1 MNNNFNFPVTIAN
14 DQNNTLQQGIIQ
26 YSPNYNSNDSV
37 QLTGHNLTR
46 AENQAQR
53 YWQLQQNL
61 YAIYQNEHNR
71 YNYLKSS
78 QDNLLKSINFDM
90 IRFWRYKKKFYYR
103 PSQDSDLI
111 IGSKDEITNEISSRY
126 HNINVHIVD
135 DLNDVLTSVQVKI
148 NTVYIALNSITV
160 VENEVFETRYFY
172 NIFLN
177 QNGSFSRN
185 LLHHTPYLLHRFF
198 NYLINND
205 EISFTK
211 LLLILFTQ
219 KDTHFIVDWLGSF
232 FKTMKNNSQVLVLVE
247 NKDVSIDIFY
257 KHIIIPI
264 FGKDFC
270 ITITDELLSNSSI
283 EDIVK
288 YKLFYHIEHIPQDEN
303 NRKKLRDIINTI
315 LVKKVVSI
323 DGQVVPVIGQ
333 ILFTLDKPEMFLK
346 EFLSSCKI
354 FYVESINNLQSKLVE
369 WEDCLERALRSDT
382 LDYFSKELSAIGANI
397 DLTGFYGDDSH
408 SFKYTLEDI
417 ELKEQETINDNML
430 INTILDP
437 FEDSFDSLIPL
448 EERYQ
453 HSYITGKSDSG
464 KSELLKTL
472 IYRDILRA
480 DGSIILIEPHSD
492 FSNEIVRLVPTKERL
507 IFVDP
512 TLDANYTPTINL
524 FDLEDRTENN
534 IAKMTQVIS
543 SIIKDINS
551 EDKLT
556 GTMVSMLENCISVL
570 LREDGGDFFEL
581 NRFMNDKR
589 NNDLVKRGKNSP
601 NPLEREFFT
610 DEFEDLKSTKDALK
624 RRIKK
629 LLSEPLFANLI
640 NGKDTVNLEKN
651 MNTKGKVIIF
661 KIPKD
666 DMQNSYKYYG
676 RFLTELIKI
685 IALKRAKLPEES
697 RVHTHLYIDEAHN
710 FITSAIST
718 ILKET
723 RKFKLFLTFS
733 NQVISDIKETSLKEI
748 LLTSNV
754 KIMGNNSNETLQA
767 INKTLQEDIK
777 DLHCLEKG
785 EFYLKVGNNEL
796 IKINNT
802 TRLLGYSA
810 AISNEKWQEYEQYQ
824 LENYFRPL
832 AIQNT
837 QNDISNSEDLDS
849 MIEVFIDAIKI
860 KDENYFSKLEDTISK
875 SEYQE
880 FKDNFSDTHDEVDG
894 YILQP
899 KLSLYFNAIYG
910 KTYFE
915 NNKTLL
921 DKLKSKDEFFSQNVK
936 DNKKYK
942 TDFRYK
948 IIIKK

>member
-1 MNNNFNFPVTIAN
+1 MNNHNFPSLLPN
-14 DQNNTLQQGIIQ
+14 NQNNTSLQVDVLPGNNHNSNISNRLDNSALIETKKQIEEYFIIQ
-26 YSPNYNSNDSV
+26 R
-37 QLTGHNLTR
+37 NLV
-46 AENQAQR
+46 
-53 YWQLQQNL
+53 
-61 YAIYQNEHNR
+61 AIYQNEHNR

-111 IGSKDEITNEISSRY
+111 IGSKDEITNEISSRFN
-126 HNINVHIVD
+126 NINVHIVD

-185 LLHHTPYLLHRFF
+185 LLHHTSHLLHRFT
-198 NYLINND
+198 NYELKQNGT
-205 EISFTK
+205 SFTQI
-211 LLLILFTQ
+211 LLDVMTVKNTKYVVGLLAN
-219 KDTHFIVDWLGSF
+219 F
-232 FKTMKNNSQVLVLVE
+232 FKTLQNTSKALVLMD

-257 KHIIIPI
+257 NHIIKPI
-264 FGKDFC
+264 FGNEHC
-270 ITITDELLSNSSI
+270 ITITDKILKENSI
-283 EDIVK
+283 EDIVA
-288 YKLFYHIEHIPQDEN
+288 YKLFYHIEHIPQDEDS
-303 NRKKLRDIINTI
+303 RKKLRDIINTI
-315 LVKKVVSI
+315 LVKKVVAI
-323 DGQVVPVIGQ
+323 EGKVIPVVGQ

-354 FYVESINNLQSKLVE
+354 FNMDSLENIQTKLKNNQST
-369 WEDCLERALRSDT
+369 LEGALRSDT
-382 LDYFSKELSAIGANI
+382 LDYFSKELSVIGANV
-397 DLTGFYGDDSH
+397 DLTGFYGDNSH

-453 HSYITGKSDSG
+453 HTYITGKSDSG

>member
-1 MNNNFNFPVTIAN
+1 MNNHNFPSLLPN
-14 DQNNTLQQGIIQ
+14 NQNNTSLQVDVLPGNNHNSNISNRLDNSALIETKKQIEEYFIIQ
-26 YSPNYNSNDSV
+26 R
-37 QLTGHNLTR
+37 NLV
-46 AENQAQR
+46 
-53 YWQLQQNL
+53 
-61 YAIYQNEHNR
+61 AIYQNEHNR

-111 IGSKDEITNEISSRY
+111 IGSKDEIANEISSRFN
-126 HNINVHIVD
+126 NINVTIVD

-185 LLHHTPYLLHRFF
+185 LLHHTPYLLNRFRD
-198 NYLINND
+198 YYISNN

-211 LLLILFTQ
+211 IFVTLFSQ
-219 KDTHFIVDWLGSF
+219 KNTFFIMNWLSSF
-232 FKTMKNNSQVLVLVE
+232 FKTMRNNSQFLVLLE

-257 KHIIIPI
+257 KHIITPI
-264 FGKDFC
+264 FGKDFS
-270 ITITDELLSNSSI
+270 ITITDELLSNSSL

-354 FYVESINNLQSKLVE
+354 FYVESINNLQSKLVK
-369 WEDCLERALRSDT
+369 WEDCLEKALRSDT
-382 LDYFSKELSAIGANI
+382 LDYFSQELSAMGDTI
-397 DLTGFYGDDSH
+397 DLRKIYEDDSQA
-408 SFKYTLEDI
+408 FKETIEDI

-453 HSYITGKSDSG
+453 HTYITGKSDSG

-837 QNDISNSEDLDS
+837 QNDISSSEDLDS

>member
-1 MNNNFNFPVTIAN
+1 MNNHNFPSLLPN
-14 DQNNTLQQGIIQ
+14 NQNNTSLQVDVLPGNNH
-26 YSPNYNSNDSV
+26 NYNISNGLDNSA
-37 QLTGHNLTR
+37 LIK
-46 AENQAQR
+46 AENQVQR
-53 YWQLQQNL
+53 YLQLQQNL
-61 YAIYQNEHNR
+61 YNIYLNEHNR

-90 IRFWRYKKKFYYR
+90 IRFWRYKNKFYYR
-103 PSQDSDLI
+103 PKQDSDLI
-111 IGSKDEITNEISSRY
+111 IGSKDEIANEISSRFN
-126 HNINVHIVD
+126 NINVTIVD

-185 LLHHTPYLLHRFF
+185 LLHHTPYLLNRFRD
-198 NYLINND
+198 YYISNN

-211 LLLILFTQ
+211 IFVTLFSQ
-219 KDTHFIVDWLGSF
+219 KDTHFIVNWLGSF

-247 NKDVSIDIFY
+247 NKDVSVEIFY
-257 KHIIIPI
+257 KHIITPI
-264 FGKDFC
+264 FGKDFS
-270 ITITDELLSNSSI
+270 ITITDELLSNSSL

-382 LDYFSKELSAIGANI
+382 LDYFSKELSVIGANV

-453 HSYITGKSDSG
+453 HTYITGKSDSG

-472 IYRDILRA
+472 IYRDILRT

>member
-1 MNNNFNFPVTIAN
+1 MNNHNFPSLLPN
-14 DQNNTLQQGIIQ
+14 NQNNTSLQVDVLPGNNHNSNISNRLDNSALIETKKQIEEYFIIQ
-26 YSPNYNSNDSV
+26 R
-37 QLTGHNLTR
+37 NLV
-46 AENQAQR
+46 
-53 YWQLQQNL
+53 
-61 YAIYQNEHNR
+61 AIYQNEHNR
-71 YNYLKSS
+71 YNYFKTS
-78 QDNLLKSINFDM
+78 QDNLLSSINFDM
-90 IRFWRYKKKFYYR
+90 FRIWRYKNKFYYR
-103 PSQDSDLI
+103 PKQDSDLI
-111 IGSKDEITNEISSRY
+111 IGSKDEIANEISSRF

-160 VENEVFETRYFY
+160 VENEVFEPDNGC
-172 NIFLN
+172 NIFQN

-185 LLHHTPYLLHRFF
+185 LLHHTPYLLNRFRD
-198 NYLINND
+198 YYISNN

-211 LLLILFTQ
+211 IFVTLFSQ
-219 KDTHFIVDWLGSF
+219 KNTFFIMNWLSSF
-232 FKTMKNNSQVLVLVE
+232 FKTMKNNSQVLVLVQ

-354 FYVESINNLQSKLVE
+354 FYVESINNLQSKLVK
-369 WEDCLERALRSDT
+369 WEDCLEKALRSDT
-382 LDYFSKELSAIGANI
+382 LDYFSQELSAMGDTI
-397 DLTGFYGDDSH
+397 DLRKIYEDDSQA
-408 SFKYTLEDI
+408 FKETIEDI

-453 HSYITGKSDSG
+453 HTYITGKSDSG

-837 QNDISNSEDLDS
+837 QNDISSSEDLDS

>member
-1 MNNNFNFPVTIAN
+1 MNNHNFPSLLPN
-14 DQNNTLQQGIIQ
+14 NQNNTSLQVDVLPGNNHNSNISNRLDNSALIETKKQIEEYFIIQ
-26 YSPNYNSNDSV
+26 R
-37 QLTGHNLTR
+37 NLV
-46 AENQAQR
+46 
-53 YWQLQQNL
+53 
-61 YAIYQNEHNR
+61 AIYQNEHNR

-111 IGSKDEITNEISSRY
+111 IGSKDEIANEISSRF

-185 LLHHTPYLLHRFF
+185 LLHHTPYLLNRFRD
-198 NYLINND
+198 YYISNN

-211 LLLILFTQ
+211 IFVTLFSQ
-219 KDTHFIVDWLGSF
+219 KNTFFIMNWLSSF
-232 FKTMKNNSQVLVLVE
+232 FKTMRNNSQFLVLLE
-247 NKDVSIDIFY
+247 NKDVSVEIFY
-257 KHIIIPI
+257 KHIITPI
-264 FGKDFC
+264 FGKDFS
-270 ITITDELLSNSSI
+270 ITITDELLSNSSL

-382 LDYFSKELSAIGANI
+382 LDYFSQELSAMGDTI
-397 DLTGFYGDDSH
+397 DLRKIYEDDSQA
-408 SFKYTLEDI
+408 FKETIEDI

-453 HSYITGKSDSG
+453 HTYITGKSDSG

-472 IYRDILRA
+472 IYRDILRT

-512 TLDANYTPTINL
+512 TLDTNYTPTINL

-837 QNDISNSEDLDS
+837 QNDISSSEDLDS

>member
-1 MNNNFNFPVTIAN
+1 M
-14 DQNNTLQQGIIQ
+14 
-26 YSPNYNSNDSV
+26 
-37 QLTGHNLTR
+37 
-46 AENQAQR
+46 
-53 YWQLQQNL
+53 
-61 YAIYQNEHNR
+61 
-71 YNYLKSS
+71 
-78 QDNLLKSINFDM
+78 
-90 IRFWRYKKKFYYR
+90 
-103 PSQDSDLI
+103 
-111 IGSKDEITNEISSRY
+111 
-126 HNINVHIVD
+126 
-135 DLNDVLTSVQVKI
+135 
-148 NTVYIALNSITV
+148 
-160 VENEVFETRYFY
+160 
-172 NIFLN
+172 
-177 QNGSFSRN
+177 
-185 LLHHTPYLLHRFF
+185 
-198 NYLINND
+198 
-205 EISFTK
+205 
-211 LLLILFTQ
+211 
-219 KDTHFIVDWLGSF
+219 
-232 FKTMKNNSQVLVLVE
+232 
-247 NKDVSIDIFY
+247 
-257 KHIIIPI
+257 
-264 FGKDFC
+264 
-270 ITITDELLSNSSI
+270 
-283 EDIVK
+283 
-288 YKLFYHIEHIPQDEN
+288 
-303 NRKKLRDIINTI
+303 
-315 LVKKVVSI
+315 SI

-382 LDYFSKELSAIGANI
+382 LDYFSQELSAMGDTI
-397 DLTGFYGDDSH
+397 DLRKIYEDDSQA
-408 SFKYTLEDI
+408 FKETIEDI

-453 HSYITGKSDSG
+453 HTYITGKSDSG

>member
-1 MNNNFNFPVTIAN
+1 MNNHNFPSLLPN
-14 DQNNTLQQGIIQ
+14 NQNNTSLQVDVLPGNNHNSNISNGLDNSALIETKKQIEEYFIIQ
-26 YSPNYNSNDSV
+26 R
-37 QLTGHNLTR
+37 NLV
-46 AENQAQR
+46 
-53 YWQLQQNL
+53 
-61 YAIYQNEHNR
+61 AIYQNEHNR

-185 LLHHTPYLLHRFF
+185 LLHHTPYLLNRFRD
-198 NYLINND
+198 YYISNN

-211 LLLILFTQ
+211 IFVTLFSQ
-219 KDTHFIVDWLGSF
+219 KNTFFIMNWLSSF
-232 FKTMKNNSQVLVLVE
+232 FKTMRNNSQFLVLLE
-247 NKDVSIDIFY
+247 NKDVSVEIFY
-257 KHIIIPI
+257 KHIITPI
-264 FGKDFC
+264 FGKDFS
-270 ITITDELLSNSSI
+270 ITITDELLSNSSL

-382 LDYFSKELSAIGANI
+382 LDYFSQELSAMGDTI
-397 DLTGFYGDDSH
+397 DLRKIYEDDSQA
-408 SFKYTLEDI
+408 FKETIEDI

-453 HSYITGKSDSG
+453 HTYITGKSDSG

>member
-1 MNNNFNFPVTIAN
+1 MNNRNFPSLLPN
-14 DQNNTLQQGIIQ
+14 NQNNTSLQVDVLPGNNHNSNISNRLDNSALIETKKQIEEYFIIQ
-26 YSPNYNSNDSV
+26 R
-37 QLTGHNLTR
+37 NLV
-46 AENQAQR
+46 
-53 YWQLQQNL
+53 
-61 YAIYQNEHNR
+61 AIYQNEHNR

-148 NTVYIALNSITV
+148 DAVYLSLNSIYV
-160 VENEVFETRYFY
+160 VENEVFEPTTFY
-172 NIFLN
+172 NIFQN
-177 QNGSFSRN
+177 QNGLYLRN
-185 LLHHTPYLLHRFF
+185 LFHHTPYLLNRFRD
-198 NYLINND
+198 YYISNN

-211 LLLILFTQ
+211 IFVTLFSQ
-219 KDTHFIVDWLGSF
+219 KNTFFIMNWLSSF
-232 FKTMKNNSQVLVLVE
+232 FKTMRNNSQFLVLLE
-247 NKDVSIDIFY
+247 NKDVSVEIFY
-257 KHIIIPI
+257 KHIITPI
-264 FGKDFC
+264 FGKDFS
-270 ITITDELLSNSSI
+270 ITITDELLSNSSL

-354 FYVESINNLQSKLVE
+354 FYVESINNLQSKLVK

-382 LDYFSKELSAIGANI
+382 LDYFSQELSAMGDTI
-397 DLTGFYGDDSH
+397 DLRKIYEDDSQA
-408 SFKYTLEDI
+408 FKETIEDI

-453 HSYITGKSDSG
+453 HTYITGKSDSG

-837 QNDISNSEDLDS
+837 QNDISSSEDLDS

-899 KLSLYFNAIYG
+899 KLSLYFNTIYG